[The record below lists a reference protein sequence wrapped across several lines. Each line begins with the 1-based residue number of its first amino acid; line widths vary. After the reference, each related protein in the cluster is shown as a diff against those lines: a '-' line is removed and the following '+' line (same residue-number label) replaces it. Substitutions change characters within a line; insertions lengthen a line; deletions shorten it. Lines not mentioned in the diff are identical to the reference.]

1 VAPTP
6 RLRRSGLSGFFLADE
21 QHAFFDDMMHSPG
34 RGVMYAFAF
43 KVRHALAMPGAI
55 VLVLVVLAVAVLV
68 SRR

>member
-1 VAPTP
+1 
-6 RLRRSGLSGFFLADE
+6 
-21 QHAFFDDMMHSPG
+21 MMHSPG

-43 KVRHALAMPGAI
+43 KVRHAPAMPGAI